1 MTKPVV
7 KEGSTRGPNPSE
19 IRERDAREEQKKYL
33 DKVEKAGKPSK
44 KKIKKPEKKGTLNP
58 KIKLKKPEKKGTLN
72 PKSIN
77 SNTPMVNSSGQ
88 IVGYGPEKKMGGGK
102 VKGYKK
108 GGPITYRMTGGQV
121 VDNSYD

>member
-44 KKIKKPEKKGTLNP
+44 KKIKKR
-58 KIKLKKPEKKGTLN
+58 
-72 PKSIN
+72 S
-77 SNTPMVNSSGQ
+77 
-88 IVGYGPEKKMGGGK
+88 GGK

>member
-1 MTKPVV
+1 MSDKL
-7 KEGSTRGPNPSE
+7 KKSKQHSIYNLLEGKKRDLSKIKVSPSE
-19 IRERDAREEQKKYL
+19 DVPI
-33 DKVEKAGKPSK
+33 
-44 KKIKKPEKKGTLNP
+44 I
-58 KIKLKKPEKKGTLN
+58 KKPEKKGTLN

-121 VDNSYD
+121 VGNSYD